1 MNDHRP
7 LPVAL
12 IRSETLHDP
21 GPTGVVSSRMNG
33 PLPGS
38 EVSDVKC
45 DLRVLVVEDS
55 EEDTLLLLR
64 ELKKGGYAVHHRR
77 VCTRKAMAEALDGS
91 EWDLILSDHRMPRF
105 DSLTALE
112 MVRSRG
118 LDVPFIIVSAVI
130 GEDIAVAAM
139 KAGAHDYVMKGSPG
153 RLLPAIAREL
163 HDAADRRNKRTA
175 EEELKRSEEKYRG
188 LVENAVAGVATTD
201 IEGRLTFANRALSD
215 GLGFGPEELM
225 GKAFAD
231 FVHPEDVGKVAEAF
245 LKTGTGPMKAMP
257 LDFRVL
263 RKDGQIIHCYTTP
276 TASFLNG
283 EIVGFNAIVY
293 DISERKKAEEALRA
307 SEEKYR
313 DLVENVSDLVFSTD
327 LQGKITFMG
336 PASERL
342 VGYRPEEIVG
352 RHFTDF
358 VHRDDRERMRQ
369 QFPKVLS
376 GALEPS
382 EYRLVTKSGAVRWV
396 RTSSRPARSGG
407 KVVGLN
413 GILNDITDRKIAEDT
428 VRESEQRFRLFA
440 ENAKDIIFRVGLK
453 PKPVVEYISPSVQA
467 LTGYAPE
474 EFYANPILG
483 FGLLPL
489 FDNEGFETATGSK
502 DLPAK
507 PMTVQWKRK
516 DNEVCW
522 MELVNHPVLNASKEV
537 VAFEGVAR
545 DITERKKVE
554 DALRESEEKFRDLA
568 EQSPNM
574 IFINVR
580 GKVVYANRRCEEV
593 MGYDREEFYDPGF
606 DFMTLTAP
614 EHRTLVSEKYGAHLS
629 GRDVSPY
636 EYAIMTRTGRRIEVI
651 LSTKRI
657 SYGGEWA
664 LLGTL
669 TDITES
675 KKTERALRESEEK
688 FRNLFESS
696 PEGVVMFDLE
706 GKLLDLNAAGAT
718 VLAVGRAE
726 AVGKSFLDLPGILK
740 EDVPMYKELLQS
752 FAGGGAVAP
761 FEAMMR
767 SPQGER
773 WQEVYPALLS
783 KDGEPQ
789 AVQVILRDVT
799 ARKVA
804 DQKIR
809 DSLKEK
815 EVLLKE
821 IHHRVKNNLQI
832 IHSLLNMQSR
842 RSKDPRILDALRE
855 SQNRVRTMALIHERL
870 YRSTDLSEI
879 DFKDYISRLVG
890 ELYLSFGVNA
900 DQLRLELDLQSV
912 RLGID
917 IAIPCGL
924 IVNELVSNSLK
935 YGFPGGRRG
944 RLKLSLV
951 AVEDGTVRLAIG
963 DDGAGLP
970 AELNFRNTET
980 LGLQLVCTLVDQLGG
995 TIELDRAGG
1004 TEFLIVF
1011 NPARP
1016 EGD

>member
-1 MNDHRP
+1 VDN
-7 LPVAL
+7 L
-12 IRSETLHDP
+12 
-21 GPTGVVSSRMNG
+21 
-33 PLPGS
+33 S
-38 EVSDVKC
+38 EVVVEIDPEGTLLYVSRQSEAIYGFKPGELEGRNFADFIQPEFLPAALDAISKVTIGGPSFDFEFKSMHK
-45 DLRVLVVEDS
+45 DGHYIYSSASGRIFEEDGILRVVGI
-55 EEDTLLLLR
+55 
-64 ELKKGGYAVHHRR
+64 LKDISG
-77 VCTRKAMAEALDGS
+77 RK
-91 EWDLILSDHRMPRF
+91 
-105 DSLTALE
+105 
-112 MVRSRG
+112 
-118 LDVPFIIVSAVI
+118 
-130 GEDIAVAAM
+130 
-139 KAGAHDYVMKGSPG
+139 K
-153 RLLPAIAREL
+153 
-163 HDAADRRNKRTA
+163 A

-201 IEGRLTFANRALSD
+201 VEGRLTFANRALSD
-215 GLGFGPEELM
+215 GLGYAPEELM
-225 GKAFAD
+225 GKAFAEL
-231 FVHPEDVGKVAEAF
+231 VHPEDVGKVVEAF

-276 TASFLNG
+276 TASCLNG

-327 LQGKITFMG
+327 LQGKMTFIG

-358 VHRDDRERMRQ
+358 VHRDDLERMRQ
-369 QFPKVLS
+369 QFPRILA

-382 EYRLVTKSGAVRWV
+382 EYRLMTRSGAVRWV
-396 RTSSRPARSGG
+396 RTSSRPALSGG
-407 KVVGLN
+407 TVVGIN
-413 GILNDITDRKIAEDT
+413 GILDDITDRKIAEDT
-428 VRESEQRFRLFA
+428 IRSSEQRFRLFA
-440 ENAKDIIFRVGLK
+440 ENAKDIIFRVNLK
-453 PKPVVEYISPSVQA
+453 PKPVVEYISPSVLA

-474 EFYANPILG
+474 EFYASPILG

-489 FDNEGFETATGSK
+489 SDKQGFETTPGSK
-502 DLPAK
+502 GRPTK

-516 DNEVCW
+516 DDEIRW
-522 MELVNHPVLNASKEV
+522 MELVNHPVLNASDEV
-537 VAFEGVAR
+537 VALEGVAR
-545 DITERKKVE
+545 DITERKLVE
-554 DALRESEEKFRDLA
+554 DALREMEEKFRDLA

-580 GKVVYANRRCEEV
+580 GRVVYANRRCEEV

-614 EHRTLVSEKYGAHLS
+614 EHRMLVSEKYGSHLS

-636 EYAIMTRTGRRIEVI
+636 EYAIITKTGSRIEVI
-651 LSTKRI
+651 LSTKLIR
-657 SYGGEWA
+657 YGGEWA

-675 KKTERALRESEEK
+675 KKSERALRESEEK

-696 PEGVVMFDLE
+696 PEGVVMFDLD
-706 GKLLDLNAAGAT
+706 GKLLDMNEAGAK
-718 VLAVGRAE
+718 VLAVSRAE
-726 AVGKSFLDLPGILK
+726 AVGKSFLDLPGIPK
-740 EDVPMYKELLQS
+740 EDVSRYRELLQCFS
-752 FAGGGAVAP
+752 VGGAAAP
-761 FEAMMR
+761 FETMMK
-767 SPQGER
+767 SPGGDR

-879 DFKDYISRLVG
+879 DFKEYISRLVG

-900 DQLRLELDLQSV
+900 DQLRLELELQPV

-935 YGFPGGRRG
+935 HGFPGGRRG

-970 AELNFRNTET
+970 ADLDFRKTET

-995 TIELDRAGG
+995 TIGLDRAGG